1 MNPMFYVLALVAA
14 VLTFEGVHEMMSER
28 RTRGQDSARKRL
40 RQMSKRLQ
48 APSAIDEDTLLRIKA
63 TGVSLV
69 ERLLAYIPGRQ
80 ELELRIYRAGLSTRP
95 EVFLAL
101 SGGLAVAGAFFGLTF
116 FYDPG
121 MALLL
126 ACSGVL
132 PWFQLSRLQA
142 RRLAKFEQQF
152 PDALD
157 LLIRA
162 LRAGHSLV
170 SGFVMVG
177 KELPD
182 PIGGEFSQ
190 VADEVQ
196 LGQTL
201 RNALANLCYRVN
213 SPDLPFFVT
222 AVSIQQ
228 ETGSNLAE
236 VLENLASVMRERF
249 KLFGKVRALTAMGR
263 ASANLLATWPVVMV
277 VSLYMVNREY
287 IAPLWEE
294 PLGHTLLIISIVMVA
309 VGYVLCR
316 KMATIRV

>member
-1 MNPMFYVLALVAA
+1 MNPMFYVLAFVAA
-14 VLTFEGVHEMMSER
+14 VLTLEGLREMLSGR
-28 RTRGQDSARKRL
+28 HSGSRASTRKRL
-40 RQMSKRLQ
+40 QQMRRRLQ
-48 APSAIDEDTLLRIKA
+48 APSPTHEDTLLRVKA
-63 TGVSLV
+63 KGANVL
-69 ERLLAYIPGRQ
+69 EQLLGSIPGRH
-80 ELELRIYRAGLSTRP
+80 ELELRIYRAGLTTRP
-95 EVFLAL
+95 ERFLAL
-101 SGGLAVAGAFFGLTF
+101 SGGLAVAGALFGLVF

-121 MALLL
+121 KAILLTFAGL
-126 ACSGVL
+126 L
-132 PWFQLSRLQA
+132 PWFRLSQLQA
-142 RRLAKFEQQF
+142 RRLAQFDQQF

-162 LRAGHSLV
+162 LRAGHSLT

-177 KELPD
+177 RELPD
-182 PIGGEFSQ
+182 PVGSEFAQ

-201 RNALANLCYRVN
+201 RNALANLSYRVN

-263 ASANLLATWPVVMV
+263 ASSNLLAAWPVVMV
-277 VSLYMVNREY
+277 VAMYMVNREY

-294 PLGHTLLIISIVMVA
+294 PMGHTLVIISVAMVA

>member
-14 VLTFEGVHEMMSER
+14 VLTFEGLRESLSER
-28 RTRGQDSARKRL
+28 RTRGRDAARKRL

-48 APSAIDEDTLLRIKA
+48 APSSINEDTLLRIKA
-63 TGVSLV
+63 TGTNLL
-69 ERLLAYIPGRQ
+69 ERLLAYIPGRH

-101 SGGLAVAGAFFGLTF
+101 SGGLAMAGVFVGLAF
-116 FYDPG
+116 FYDAG
-121 MALLL
+121 MAVLL
-126 ACSGVL
+126 ACSGLL
-132 PWFQLSRLQA
+132 PWVQLSRLQA

-162 LRAGHSLV
+162 LRAGHSLI

-182 PIGGEFSQ
+182 PIGSEFSQ

-201 RNALANLCYRVN
+201 RAALANLSYRVN

-249 KLFGKVRALTAMGR
+249 KLLGKVRALTAMGR
-263 ASANLLATWPVVMV
+263 ASANLLATWPVIMV
-277 VSLYMVNREY
+277 VALYMVNRSY

-294 PLGHTLLIISIVMVA
+294 PLGHTLLLISIAMVA
-309 VGYVLCR
+309 AGYVLCR